1 MKWALVASC
10 IVSTMLSATFVTA
23 SQAESDHQGVVVF
36 TARHLPHITSSERA
50 DRVFYLDGA
59 DAALAGLRFTNPGN
73 QKVAVAR
80 ASAMLQTSAGQ
91 AAIEQITQVG
101 EGIAL
106 AWQHGIEK
114 LPAVMVGGSHVV
126 YGVFDVNEAV
136 QMIKKEPSYAF

>member
-1 MKWALVASC
+1 M
-10 IVSTMLSATFVTA
+10 
-23 SQAESDHQGVVVF
+23 
-36 TARHLPHITSSERA
+36 
-50 DRVFYLDGA
+50 
-59 DAALAGLRFTNPGN
+59 AGLRFTNPGN